1 MAMIKAFSLLE
12 IMVVIVIVGILA
24 TFGHLTYVGYTERA
38 KTIEALAVLDDYQS
52 IAMQLRTRYDTIAPY
67 YVLFT
72 DADQTGLLTG
82 TPNGVTASKAV
93 NLKYVDKVTADS
105 GTSGGNTYILLG
117 AQLKHDARIID
128 GADHVYVAGI
138 QEPSGVFTWVCGIS
152 ASKNN
157 TVNSDYLPPTCQ
169 QALP

>member
-1 MAMIKAFSLLE
+1 MCRNKAFSLLE
-12 IMVVIVIVGILA
+12 IMVVVVIVSVLA

-52 IAMQLRTRYDTIAPY
+52 IAMQLRTRYGTIAPY

-72 DADQTGLLTG
+72 NADQTGLITG
-82 TPNGVTASKAV
+82 TPNGTAASKEV
-93 NLKYVDKVTADS
+93 NLKYVEKVTADS

-117 AQLKHDARIID
+117 AQLQHDARIVD
-128 GADHVYVAGI
+128 GADYVYVAGI
-138 QEPSGVFTWVCGIS
+138 QQPNGVFTWNCGIS

-157 TVNSDYLPPTCQ
+157 TINSEYLPPTCQ
-169 QALP
+169 ENLP

>member
-67 YVLFT
+67 YGWGRSCICCWDSRTKWGFYL
-72 DADQTGLLTG
+72 
-82 TPNGVTASKAV
+82 GVWHFC
-93 NLKYVDKVTADS
+93 LEEQY
-105 GTSGGNTYILLG
+105 G
-117 AQLKHDARIID
+117 
-128 GADHVYVAGI
+128 
-138 QEPSGVFTWVCGIS
+138 
-152 ASKNN
+152 
-157 TVNSDYLPPTCQ
+157 
-169 QALP
+169 